1 MSDARNDLPQSLIAE
16 KAVVG
21 AALQNGALADSVLE
35 SILPDQCQWPA
46 HRLILSLV
54 ALMREEA
61 RPVDLVLVTTELEK
75 RGELEEAGGA
85 HYVTE
90 MVTELASVA
99 NWRSYVVEVVDA
111 WKRREMLSAALEMA
125 QAARNAGMRVDEAQE
140 QCEQRLF
147 ALRENIGRGESTVE
161 HCKAAVI
168 RAVDHIEQVHKSRGK
183 TIGVA
188 SGIFDLDR
196 STGGFLPGQMIVIA
210 ARPACGKSA
219 LGMQFALHATMN
231 EAVPTLVF
239 SVEMPSTELMVRSI
253 CKEAEIN
260 LQRLRDGFMSEHK
273 MRDTSVHASR
283 IAKSPLYLDDT
294 PGLTVA
300 QFRSRARRAK
310 MRHGI
315 GLIVVD
321 YLQFMHG
328 SGKNARQSR
337 EQEVSEISKAMK
349 TIAKELSVP
358 VIALAQ
364 LNRDA
369 DEGSKP
375 KLSNLRESGSIEQ
388 DADCVLLIHRL
399 DKKKKKDDD
408 EPQDHNTLLIVA
420 KQRNGPTP
428 EIKLNFVGE
437 HTVFHNV
444 TEKAYSNKEEERQR

>member
-1 MSDARNDLPQSLIAE
+1 VSAVNEQPQALVAE
-16 KAVVG
+16 KAVIG
-21 AALQNGALADSVLE
+21 AALQNGSLADSVLE
-35 SILPDQCQWPA
+35 VVVPEQCQWPA
-46 HRLILSLV
+46 HRVILSVV
-54 ALMREEA
+54 AGMREAA
-61 RPVDLVLVTTELEK
+61 RPVDIVLVTTELEK

-90 MVTELASVA
+90 LVTELASA
-99 NWRSYVVEVVDA
+99 TNWRHYAEEVIDS
-111 WKRREMLSAALEMA
+111 WKRREMLATALEMA
-125 QAARNAGMRVDEAQE
+125 QSARNAGIRVDEAQE

-147 ALRENIGRGESTVE
+147 ALRENIGRDSTVE
-161 HCKAAVI
+161 HCKHAVI

-219 LGMQFALHATMN
+219 LGMQFALHAAMDG
-231 EAVPTLVF
+231 AVPTLVF

-253 CKEAEIN
+253 CKEASVN
-260 LQRLRDGFMSEHK
+260 LQRLRDGFLSEFQ
-273 MRDTSVHASR
+273 MRDISGHASR
-283 IAKSPLYLDDT
+283 IAKAPLYLDDT

-349 TIAKELSVP
+349 TTAKELGVP

-369 DEGSKP
+369 DEGSEP

-388 DADCVLLIHRL
+388 DADMVLLIHRL
-399 DKKKKKDDD
+399 DKNKRKNDDD
-408 EPQDHNTLLIVA
+408 EERDHNTLLILA

-428 EIKLNFVGE
+428 KIKLNFVGE
-437 HTVFHNV
+437 HTVFNNV
-444 TEKAYSNKEEERQR
+444 TEKAYSNNPNERQR